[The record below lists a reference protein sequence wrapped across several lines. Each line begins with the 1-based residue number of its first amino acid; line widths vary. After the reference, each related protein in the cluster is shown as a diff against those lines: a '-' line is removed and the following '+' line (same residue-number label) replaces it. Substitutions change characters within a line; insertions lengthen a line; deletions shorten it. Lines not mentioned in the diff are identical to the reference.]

1 MVEVEVAS
9 LGAYKGGDYIDFD
22 PNPVFSFLI
31 IYIQQQIAP
40 NEYKTTWD
48 GYRTNFNGI
57 LRMYDNQR
65 RRQGL
70 GKGATSLFAPDPGL

>member
-1 MVEVEVAS
+1 MLWLVSNGKNIEKNKTIGFELVEEEVAS

-40 NEYKTTWD
+40 N
-48 GYRTNFNGI
+48 
-57 LRMYDNQR
+57 
-65 RRQGL
+65 
-70 GKGATSLFAPDPGL
+70 